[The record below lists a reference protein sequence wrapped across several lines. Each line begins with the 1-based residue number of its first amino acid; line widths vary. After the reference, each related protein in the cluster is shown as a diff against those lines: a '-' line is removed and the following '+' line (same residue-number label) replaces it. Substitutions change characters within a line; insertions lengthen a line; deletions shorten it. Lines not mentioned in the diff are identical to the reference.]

1 MCLGVFL
8 LGFIL
13 LGTLCAS
20 WTWLIFSFPFR
31 EVFSYYLFK
40 YFLRSFLSLISFWD
54 PIMWFFMHL
63 MLSQMSLTLSSFLFI
78 LFSIFCS
85 VAVISTIL
93 SSRSFISWWLAMP
106 SLPGSFLPWCDPVPG
121 PKGSMVGLMAASKRV
136 YIKGDLPKQL
146 LPVPLSL
153 WWVPANAWLHKR
165 PSNTG
170 RQFWLGFLWGCCSF
184 PLSLAARKVS
194 FVPSKTGVSVFSSP
208 VEILVIKSRWLS
220 KSDSLGIPSPFVGS
234 PGLETWP
241 SQPWRT
247 SLVLLFSNLL
257 ATHPAGM
264 GFHFIVIVP
273 LLSSCCGF
281 LFVSGHGISFFDRF
295 QRPPLHGCSTAGCD
309 CDVLTG
315 GDEPPSTLPSWTWS
329 TPSVVLVNPGTRRR
343 D

>member
-1 MCLGVFL
+1 MFFGVFL

-13 LGTLCAS
+13 LGTVCAS

-54 PIMWFFMHL
+54 PIMWFFTNL
-63 MLSQMSLTLSSFLFI
+63 VLSQMSLMLSSFLFI

-93 SSRSFISWWLAMP
+93 SSRSLICWWVAMP
-106 SLPGSFLPWCDPVPG
+106 SLPGSFLPWCDPILG

-136 YIKGDLPKQL
+136 YTKGDLPKQL
-146 LPVPLSL
+146 LPVPLSV

-170 RQFWLGFLWGCCSF
+170 RQFWLSFLWGCCSF
-184 PLSLAARKVS
+184 PLSLAAHKVS

-208 VEILVIKSRWLS
+208 VEILVIKSRWPS
-220 KSDSLGIPSPFVGS
+220 KSDSLGIPSPFVGF

-241 SQPWRT
+241 SQAWENFCGIIIFQFVGHPPSRYGIWFYRDCA
-247 SLVLLFSNLL
+247 SPVIFLWLLICFW
-257 ATHPAGM
+257 TWD
-264 GFHFIVIVP
+264 I
-273 LLSSCCGF
+273 
-281 LFVSGHGISFFDRF
+281 FFDRF
-295 QRPPLHGCSTAGCD
+295 QRPPRHGCSTAGCGY
-309 CDVLTG
+309 DVLTG
-315 GDEPPSTLPSWTWS
+315 GDEPPSTLPSWTRS
-329 TPSVVLVNPGTRRR
+329 TPSIVLVIPGTRRR